1 MNPAGVVILLI
12 VAALIIII
20 SLVSVTVRRRRM
32 RARESFGLSYKQG
45 AAERHDRDNS
55 ERVLRFRKS
64 ASEKSRI
71 RPLSPTD
78 RASFRYRWN
87 EVQSDFVEDPNGA
100 LVRAQNLVTSVMQ
113 ARGYPVPEL
122 DQAAD
127 LSAEH
132 PIVVDNYRAVREIG
146 LRHSRGQATAEDL
159 RQAVMHYRALFQ
171 ELIEDSRPFSKGA

>member
-20 SLVSVTVRRRRM
+20 GLVSVGVRRRRM
-32 RARESFGLSYKQG
+32 RARDGFGLSYKRG
-45 AAERHDRDNS
+45 AAERRDRESS
-55 ERVLRFRKS
+55 ERVLRFRKG
-64 ASEKSRI
+64 AGEKSRI

-87 EVQSDFVEDPNGA
+87 EVQSDFVEDPNSA
-100 LVRAQNLVTSVMQ
+100 LARAQSLVTNVMQ
-113 ARGYPVPEL
+113 ARGYPVAEL

-132 PIVVDNYRAVREIG
+132 PIVIDNYRAVREIA